1 MTGPNTHPRLAFLE
15 RLRDRFDALGIDP
28 AEADRFFWD
37 ELDPERRA
45 AYLNDFRIRTN
56 DRRFLEGVAPFVK
69 ARRGRALFRGEDV
82 QKVAR
87 LSPADRRPQDDAF
100 ERGNDALRSVEA
112 ERFLEVLVP
121 ESEPS
126 RGRCRCP
133 WPNEH
138 EDRHPS
144 ASYNSTAFFCH
155 PCGEGGGIFEL
166 GAALTGRSL
175 TGPDFLEVRRFLAE
189 RLLGAGV

>member
-1 MTGPNTHPRLAFLE
+1 MTPPRLAFLE

-28 AEADRFFWD
+28 GEADRFFWD
-37 ELDPERRA
+37 ELDPDRRA

-69 ARRGRALFRGEDV
+69 TRRGRALF
-82 QKVAR
+82 
-87 LSPADRRPQDDAF
+87 SPSTPPAARRPQDDDAF

-138 EDRHPS
+138 EDRNPS
-144 ASYNSTAFFCH
+144 ASYNATAFFCH